1 MGAVAICN
9 GFFFCWGR
17 APPPLVADSYIS
29 LSVGAEGVN
38 ANPLLTPAHKL
49 FGEKFNQKP
58 TAQTSAPCAEL
69 AIGNF
74 CSAKVIFIGG
84 LCPPCPPAG
93 GDRREV
99 GLSRKAATTN
109 IKILPLQ
116 RKRQKALRN
125 KCDGTNLMGASTN
138 PVPP

>member
-1 MGAVAICN
+1 M
-9 GFFFCWGR
+9 R
-17 APPPLVADSYIS
+17 RPLLRLIS
-29 LSVGAEGVN
+29 TSVFLLAQEGVS

-58 TAQTSAPCAEL
+58 TAQTSARCAEL

-99 GLSRKAATTN
+99 GLSRGG
-109 IKILPLQ
+109 
-116 RKRQKALRN
+116 ALTVAVRW
-125 KCDGTNLMGASTN
+125 
-138 PVPP
+138 V